1 MDDGA
6 RGDHQRTD
14 NKEGVTIMGFMK
26 EFEKVF
32 TAVAF
37 AEAGE
42 HETARQ
48 ILRERDEQRNDA
60 RPDSRIQA
68 PGIKR

>member
-1 MDDGA
+1 
-6 RGDHQRTD
+6 
-14 NKEGVTIMGFMK
+14 MK
-26 EFEKVF
+26 KLLRKFETMM

-48 ILRERDEQRNDA
+48 IINEDKA
-60 RPDSRIQA
+60 
-68 PGIKR
+68 GIKRKKIRKTQRPEKRMKA